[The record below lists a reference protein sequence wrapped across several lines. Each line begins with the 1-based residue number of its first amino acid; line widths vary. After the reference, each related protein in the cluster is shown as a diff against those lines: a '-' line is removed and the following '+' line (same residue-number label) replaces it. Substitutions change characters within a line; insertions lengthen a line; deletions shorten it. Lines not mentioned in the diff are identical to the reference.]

1 MKTLKILHQKKFWL
15 KVCAGETLLFRF
27 RPAIFP
33 PAEIVANAEI
43 ISMQT
48 ILITME
54 REAAAVSLNQW
65 KQIMH
70 S

>member
-1 MKTLKILHQKKFWL
+1 MRRFCFASDLKF
-15 KVCAGETLLFRF
+15 LL
-27 RPAIFP
+27 

-54 REAAAVSLNQW
+54 RGGAAVSLNQ
-65 KQIMH
+65 
-70 S
+70 

>member
-1 MKTLKILHQKKFWL
+1 MDENRKDFASKEVLIKG
-15 KVCAGETLLFRF
+15 VCEMLRRF
-27 RPAIFP
+27 CFALDLQFLP

-54 REAAAVSLNQW
+54 RGAAAVSLNQ
-65 KQIMH
+65 
-70 S
+70 

>member
-1 MKTLKILHQKKFWL
+1 MR
-15 KVCAGETLLFRF
+15 RF
-27 RPAIFP
+27 CFAPNLQFLP

-54 REAAAVSLNQW
+54 RGAAAVSLNQ
-65 KQIMH
+65 
-70 S
+70 